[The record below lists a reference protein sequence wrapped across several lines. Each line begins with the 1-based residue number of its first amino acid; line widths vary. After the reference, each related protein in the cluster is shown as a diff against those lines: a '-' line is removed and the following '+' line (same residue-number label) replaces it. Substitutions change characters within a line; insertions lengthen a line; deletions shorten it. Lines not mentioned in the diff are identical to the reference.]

1 MSPPTDQK
9 VLGMPVSYH
18 TPSSPFTRGCAK
30 IPAPA
35 TSLPSIVD
43 LPSVAIDFTNG
54 SIETTP
60 AST

>member
-18 TPSSPFTRGCAK
+18 TSSPFTRGCAK
-30 IPAPA
+30 IPSPA

-43 LPSVAIDFTNG
+43 LPRWAIDAANG
-54 SIETTP
+54 FIETTF
-60 AST
+60 ASK